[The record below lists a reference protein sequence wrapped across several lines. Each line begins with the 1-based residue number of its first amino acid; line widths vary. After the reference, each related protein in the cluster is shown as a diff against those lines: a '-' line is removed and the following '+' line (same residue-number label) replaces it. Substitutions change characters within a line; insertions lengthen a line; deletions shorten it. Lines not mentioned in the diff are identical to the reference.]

1 MKGEILYD
9 FSSVMELK
17 VTEAEAEI
25 SRARKVLLFNNQNI
39 LHTDKE
45 ILETR
50 CPPMCYTWL
59 YFLGQQHLL
68 NNQIQS
74 CASDG

>member
-25 SRARKVLLFNNQNI
+25 SRARDSMSTNVLHLAI
-39 LHTDKE
+39 L
-45 ILETR
+45 
-50 CPPMCYTWL
+50 
-59 YFLGQQHLL
+59 LGTAALVK
-68 NNQIQS
+68 
-74 CASDG
+74 